1 MASEIIFHSGEDC
14 DPIPTAELY
23 SQLVDAFDTPCSI
36 DVHEAGGQL
45 VLTEIDI
52 VLSLIFDEIGNPIT
66 VVAEASHDA
75 EIERISLLCR
85 VFRDLG
91 WEF

>member
-23 SQLVDAFDTPCSI
+23 SQLVDAFETPCSL

-45 VLTEIDI
+45 VLSEVGIA
-52 VLSLIFDEIGNPIT
+52 LSLIFDEIGNPIT
-66 VVAEASHDA
+66 ALADVSHDA
-75 EIERISLLCR
+75 EIDHISLLCR
-85 VFRDLG
+85 VFRDMG

>member
-1 MASEIIFHSGEDC
+1 MPSEIIFHSGEDC

-23 SQLVDAFDTPCSI
+23 RQLVDAFDTSCSL
-36 DVHEAGGQL
+36 DMHESGAQL
-45 VLTEIDI
+45 ALSEIGI

-66 VVAEASHDA
+66 ALAEISHDA
-75 EIERISLLCR
+75 EIEHISLLCR
-85 VFRDLG
+85 VFQDMG